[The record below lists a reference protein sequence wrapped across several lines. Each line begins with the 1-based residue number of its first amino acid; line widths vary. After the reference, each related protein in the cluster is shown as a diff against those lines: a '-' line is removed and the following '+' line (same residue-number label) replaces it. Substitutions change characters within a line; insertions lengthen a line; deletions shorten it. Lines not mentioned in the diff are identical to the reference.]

1 MGHIDDP
8 EADASEELLQQLQQI
23 DGTTERAGRRPGLF
37 HGLVATWKSLKLKAA
52 LGHIGLLVSL
62 SIYCAVGGLV
72 SEVEKGKTLR
82 FVGNRKIK
90 LLLVTSFSF

>member
-1 MGHIDDP
+1 MGKMPSLDDT

-23 DGTTERAGRRPGLF
+23 DGTTERSGRRPGFFL
-37 HGLVATWKSLKLKAA
+37 GLWATWKSLKLKAA

-72 SEVEKGKTLR
+72 SELKTQ
-82 FVGNRKIK
+82 
-90 LLLVTSFSF
+90 